1 MKPLMKEIAVIGHRA
16 NSSRILRFY
25 RAVKTGVIEIDV
37 RRINQEI
44 KVIHGPNDIK
54 RATPIGEAFSR
65 IDYFFFYRDPLL
77 PPMALKEYLQRLDGF
92 RGVMIDIVGEI
103 DAEELLN
110 QIPYIKHISY
120 YFSST
125 NHRILK
131 ELKKLRNNIFTSAT
145 LQEKLID
152 PATEVRLCKA
162 DAATVKH
169 TALDR
174 GLLEDLHKDGIKV
187 IVWTVNDQDEAAH
200 LAEMGVDAIITDRPD
215 KIRKKLLYEGYYITN
230 YLDMH

>member
-1 MKPLMKEIAVIGHRA
+1 VKLLMKEIAVIGHRA

-25 RAVKTGVIEIDV
+25 RAVKAGIIEIDV

-44 KVIHGPNDIK
+44 KVIHGPSDVK

-65 IDYFFFYRDPLL
+65 IDYILFYRDPLL
-77 PPMALKEYLQRLDGF
+77 PPMTLKEYLQRLNGF

-110 QIPYIKHISY
+110 QIPDNKHISY

-125 NHRILK
+125 NHCILK
-131 ELKKLRNNIFTSAT
+131 ELKKLRSNIFTSAT

-152 PATEVRLCKA
+152 PATEVRFCEA

-169 TALDR
+169 TSLDR
-174 GLLEDLHKDGIKV
+174 GTLEDLHKDGIKV
-187 IVWTVNDQDEAAH
+187 IVWTVNDQDEASH